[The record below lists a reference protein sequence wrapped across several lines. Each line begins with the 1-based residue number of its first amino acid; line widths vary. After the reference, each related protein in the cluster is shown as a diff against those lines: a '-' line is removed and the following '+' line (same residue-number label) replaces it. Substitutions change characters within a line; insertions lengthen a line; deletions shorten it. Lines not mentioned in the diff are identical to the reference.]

1 MSLNKRIWLWI
12 ILAGGCFSKWGP
24 VPSGVPQGTKFGPW
38 LFILMINDLT
48 FHSPL
53 LWTFVDDTR
62 PQRSFIREM
71 FVMLS
76 VSQIKL
82 YFGHQKIECTLIR
95 PDKCKELRISFAR
108 SLEECQVGFVQGK
121 EPEVVSSTKP
131 LGLTI
136 SDNLKW
142 NVSDL
147 IKKKASKRNTL
158 FTSTKTGTIAAS
170 GFSSIFIQRVYGLQ
184 LTSAVPV
191 FCNTLPQYLIN
202 ELGHIEKR
210 GAVDNYAR
218 LELRRYFANLILDTT
233 PVVSRITKCAA
244 HFSTL

>member
-1 MSLNKRIWLWI
+1 
-12 ILAGGCFSKWGP
+12 
-24 VPSGVPQGTKFGPW
+24 
-38 LFILMINDLT
+38 MINDLT

-82 YFGHQKIECTLIR
+82 YFGRRKIEGTLIR

-108 SLEECQVGFVQGK
+108 NLEEFHVGFVQGK
-121 EPEVVSSTKP
+121 EPEVVSSTKL

-142 NVSDL
+142 NVDDL
-147 IKKKASKRNTL
+147 IKKASKTL
-158 FTSTKTGTIAAS
+158 HFFTTTKTGTIAAS
-170 GFSSIFIQRVYGLQ
+170 GFSSIFIQRVYDMQ

-202 ELGHIEKR
+202 ELVHIEKR
-210 GAVDNYAR
+210 GAIDNCAR
-218 LELRRYFANLILDTT
+218 LELRRYLLIFGHNTC
-233 PVVSRITKCAA
+233 SRPDSLSVQ
-244 HFSTL
+244 HFFQHYNFRQNHNQSSTFCRLAKMLGIV

>member
-1 MSLNKRIWLWI
+1 
-12 ILAGGCFSKWGP
+12 
-24 VPSGVPQGTKFGPW
+24 
-38 LFILMINDLT
+38 
-48 FHSPL
+48 
-53 LWTFVDDTR
+53 
-62 PQRSFIREM
+62 
-71 FVMLS
+71 MLS

-95 PDKCKELRISFAR
+95 PDKCKELRISFVR
-108 SLEECQVGFVQGK
+108 NLEECQVGFFQGK

-131 LGLTI
+131 LGLTT

-147 IKKKASKRNTL
+147 IQKKASKRNIL
-158 FTSTKTGTIAAS
+158 FTSTKTGTIVAS

-202 ELGHIEKR
+202 ELVHIEKR

-218 LELRRYFANLILDTT
+218 LELRRYFANLILDIT
-233 PVVSRITKCAA
+233 PVVYQNRQVCSTFFNTITSDKIIISLQLFAASQQSQVQSEKQSR
-244 HFSTL
+244 L